1 MYRGKKELR
10 VIDCVIRGIFKFFNM
25 KYMGQKKYNIYIIL
39 QLIKVNQLDLV
50 LFVGEALV
58 GNEVVDQLIKF
69 NQVLVDYFNMI
80 NFRFIDG
87 IILIKFDIIDDKVY
101 VF

>member
-10 VIDCVIRGIFKFFNM
+10 VIDCVIWGIFKFFNM

-101 VF
+101 VI